1 MSNMEAF
8 LVLAIVYC
16 IGEFVGTK
24 SKAWIPSVFVTA
36 TLFVIGYWTFFPK
49 DIVAL
54 AGFGPPL
61 GGALAI
67 MLCITHMGTIISI
80 KQLLEQWKIIVIT
93 LSGLAGMIIVCWFV
107 CTPLVGR
114 EFVVAGLPPLAGG
127 IVAAT
132 IMQEAAT
139 NKGLQEAA
147 VLAIAMYVFQGFA
160 GYPLTAI
167 CLKKEGKIL
176 LEAYR
181 KGNVKL
187 QKGGSV
193 DEEAGNMKAEDAPK
207 KRLIPALPEKYLTTA
222 MILGKLMAVGYL
234 SNRLSLLTG
243 GKINQAVITLILGI
257 VFTEI
262 GFLDKNS
269 LQKAG
274 ANGFLMYVLMIYIF
288 GGLKDVTPQMLLSC
302 IGPMMIIIICGVI
315 GLGVLSIL
323 AGKLLGVN
331 WRMAFATSLTALY
344 GFPPNYVLTEESAKS
359 LAETPEEKQY
369 LMDQMLPQML
379 VGGFVTVTITSVIIA
394 GIFSNML

>member
-1 MSNMEAF
+1 
-8 LVLAIVYC
+8 
-16 IGEFVGTK
+16 
-24 SKAWIPSVFVTA
+24 
-36 TLFVIGYWTFFPK
+36 
-49 DIVAL
+49 
-54 AGFGPPL
+54 
-61 GGALAI
+61 
-67 MLCITHMGTIISI
+67 
-80 KQLLEQWKIIVIT
+80 
-93 LSGLAGMIIVCWFV
+93 
-107 CTPLVGR
+107 
-114 EFVVAGLPPLAGG
+114 
-127 IVAAT
+127 VAAT

-167 CLKKEGKIL
+167 CLKKEGKML

-181 KGNVKL
+181 KGDVKL

-234 SNRLSLLTG
+234 SNRLSVLTG

-274 ANGFLMYVLMIYIF
+274 ANGFLMYMLMIYIF

-323 AGKLLGVN
+323 VGKLLGVN